1 MSDRILYN
9 ESKAEQSFITLINA
23 AISHELR
30 NPLSSLVG
38 EMNSMQSYLLSFG
51 KIIYNLKKAEGDQVI
66 SKELVDKLDRIHEGI

>member
-38 EMNSMQSYLLSFG
+38 EMNSMESYLLSFG
-51 KIIYNLKKAEGDQVI
+51 KIIYNLKKADGDQVI
-66 SKELVDKLDRIHEGI
+66 